1 MPRPTQTALKGRARA
16 LLAAMTE
23 RARWIYAVPRDEG
36 ANVQPILEAAGL
48 VCEERDPA
56 AGVARFALRPSPPA
70 PSPFQGEGVKKTQGE
85 GVKVQGEGVRERVK
99 VQGEGVKKAS
109 FVIFDSPDL
118 EVMLLE
124 AAGEDAPP
132 ILAQVLDRTGFYAQ
146 SQLIG
151 TALDIGDPEA
161 SKSLRTLAHM
171 VVGWD
176 EDWSDLFLLHLAA
189 PDPIVRH
196 EAALALSVAAMV
208 AHETGPAIGLLEEA
222 RRRETFPKLKETI
235 GEAIALLTASSG
247 GPVEVSPEAPPQGAP
262 PRGH

>member
-1 MPRPTQTALKGRARA
+1 MPRPTETALKGRARA

-36 ANVQPILEAAGL
+36 EKVQPILEAAGL

-56 AGVARFALRPSPPA
+56 AGVARFGVAPRPSPPA
-70 PSPFQGEGVKKTQGE
+70 PSPSQGEGV
-85 GVKVQGEGVRERVK
+85 
-99 VQGEGVKKAS
+99 KAS
-109 FVIFDSPDL
+109 FVIFDSSEL

-124 AAGEDAPP
+124 AAGDDAPP
-132 ILAQVLDRTGFYAQ
+132 ILAKVLDRTGFYAQ

-151 TALDIGDPEA
+151 TALDVRDPEA

-208 AHETGPAIGLLEEA
+208 ARETGPAIAPLEEA

-247 GPVEVSPEAPPQGAP
+247 GPVEVSPEAPPTPAGTP
-262 PRGH
+262 PRGR

>member
-36 ANVQPILEAAGL
+36 AKVQPILEAAGL

-56 AGVARFALRPSPPA
+56 AGVARFAPRPSPPA
-70 PSPFQGEGVKKTQGE
+70 PSQGEGVKE
-85 GVKVQGEGVRERVK
+85 GVEAQGAGV
-99 VQGEGVKKAS
+99 KAS
-109 FVIFDSPDL
+109 FVIFDSADL

-124 AAGEDAPP
+124 AAGDDAPP

-151 TALDIGDPEA
+151 TALDVADPEA

-208 AHETGPAIGLLEEA
+208 AHETGPAIALLEEA

-247 GPVEVSPEAPPQGAP
+247 GPVEVSPEAPPAGTP